1 MRELFSEVEMISAT
15 IQPTASAAPRKTG
28 PIVATSGRYG
38 A

>member
-1 MRELFSEVEMISAT
+1 VEMISAT

-28 PIVATSGRYG
+28 PVAATSGRNE